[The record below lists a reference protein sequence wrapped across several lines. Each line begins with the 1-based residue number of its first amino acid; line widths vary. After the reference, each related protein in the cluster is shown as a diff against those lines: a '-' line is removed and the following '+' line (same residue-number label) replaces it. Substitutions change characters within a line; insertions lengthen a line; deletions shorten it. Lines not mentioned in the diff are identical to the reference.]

1 MRQGGL
7 EITQKGVT
15 PTGASAIKPPS
26 CSPCTRQFC
35 SLTSSLLPSLCA
47 PGLPH
52 AKSGPFIS
60 GHLSSSPWQSTQVTN
75 EEIAIDCRL
84 GLKEG
89 RPFSGVTACMD
100 FCAHAHKDQHN
111 LYNGC
116 TVVRKPVSCRSPTC
130 ERILGGGTHLLCAD
144 RWAQR
149 WERPWQTACFCQLLW
164 EMQGQGW
171 FGWRLHNAASWV
183 PSVPQLSKV
192 WFQVS
197 LNTWI

>member
-7 EITQKGVT
+7 EITQKEVT
-15 PTGASAIKPPS
+15 PAGASAIKPPS
-26 CSPCTRQFC
+26 CSPRTRQLC
-35 SLTSSLLPSLCA
+35 SLTSSLRPSLFA
-47 PGLPH
+47 PGLPR

-60 GHLSSSPWQSTQVTN
+60 GRLSSSPWQSTQVTN

-116 TVVRKPVSCRSPTC
+116 TVVRKPVSCHSPTY
-130 ERILGGGTHLLCAD
+130 EMILGGSTHLLCAD
-144 RWAQR
+144 RWAQG
-149 WERPWQTACFCQLLW
+149 WERPCHTACFCQLLW
-164 EMQGQGW
+164 EMQGQAW
-171 FGWRLHNAASWV
+171 FGWMLQNAASWA
-183 PSVPQLSKV
+183 PSVPQLAEV

>member
-130 ERILGGGTHLLCAD
+130 ERILVQMSRDTYQVTKLLRGRGKICTHIITPYLWLD
-144 RWAQR
+144 TAQ
-149 WERPWQTACFCQLLW
+149 
-164 EMQGQGW
+164 
-171 FGWRLHNAASWV
+171 
-183 PSVPQLSKV
+183 
-192 WFQVS
+192 
-197 LNTWI
+197 

>member
-35 SLTSSLLPSLCA
+35 SLTFSLLPSLCA

-75 EEIAIDCRL
+75 EEIVIDCRL

-116 TVVRKPVSCRSPTC
+116 TVVRKLVSCHSPTY
-130 ERILGGGTHLLCAD
+130 EMILGGGTHLLCAD
-144 RWAQR
+144 RWAQG
-149 WERPWQTACFCQLLW
+149 WERPGRLPASANFFGKCRDRAGLGGGCR
-164 EMQGQGW
+164 MQPPGCP
-171 FGWRLHNAASWV
+171 V
-183 PSVPQLSKV
+183 CPSYLKCGSR
-192 WFQVS
+192 S
-197 LNTWI
+197 R

>member
-7 EITQKGVT
+7 EITQKEVT

-26 CSPCTRQFC
+26 CSPNTRQSC
-35 SLTSSLLPSLCA
+35 SLTSSLLPSLYA
-47 PGLPH
+47 PGLPS
-52 AKSGPFIS
+52 AKSGPLIP
-60 GHLSSSPWQSTQVTN
+60 GHLSSSPWQSPQVTN

-116 TVVRKPVSCRSPTC
+116 TVVRKPVSCHSPTY
-130 ERILGGGTHLLCAD
+130 EMILGGGTHLLCAD
-144 RWAQR
+144 RWAQG
-149 WERPWQTACFCQLLW
+149 WERPCQAACFCQLLW
-164 EMQGQGW
+164 EMQGQSWCGW
-171 FGWRLHNAASWV
+171 MLQNTASWA
-183 PSVPQLSKV
+183 PSVPQFNLKCGSR
-192 WFQVS
+192 S
-197 LNTWI
+197 L